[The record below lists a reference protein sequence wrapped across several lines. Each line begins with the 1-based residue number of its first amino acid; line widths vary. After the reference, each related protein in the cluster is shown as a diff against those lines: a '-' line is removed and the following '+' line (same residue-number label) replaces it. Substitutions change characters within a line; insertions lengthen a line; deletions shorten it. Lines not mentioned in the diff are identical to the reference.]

1 MRDLRMEPN
10 GLSFAAG
17 QGPEGGDAEERGD
30 GQDAVGDAP
39 SHHLIPALDLPGE
52 VAYSGDLGHPI
63 RRHAGH
69 RFRRKPAGVG
79 AKRRW
84 AFGYLSHVAGAVKL
98 ALVFRREPPFRVS

>member
-1 MRDLRMEPN
+1 MGIVPKLHT
-10 GLSFAAG
+10 LTT
-17 QGPEGGDAEERGD
+17 
-30 GQDAVGDAP
+30 V
-39 SHHLIPALDLPGE
+39 PALIVEAALG
-52 VAYSGDLGHPI
+52 AYSGDLGHPI